1 MELSEL
7 TNRELKNIL
16 RQNNIKNYS
25 KLNKKELV
33 KKVNKLIK
41 VKNGGNQNKKY
52 TFKNLVGGTK
62 EPSTE
67 PSTESSIESSTEL
80 STQPSTAPSTSSS
93 LNTTFSGLKNKLSK
107 GINTA
112 MTNSDL
118 KNKLSKGINPAI
130 TNKSETTSNPQPS
143 APPLNAV
150 NENKL
155 SNQEFN
161 RQTELAKEQS
171 LKNNPNSTQNPNTNP
186 KKEECGPCS
195 IL

>member
-16 RQNNIKNYS
+16 RQNNVKNFS
-25 KLNKKELV
+25 KLNKKELI

-52 TFKNLVGGTK
+52 TFKNLSGGENGETPAESTTK
-62 EPSTE
+62 PSN
-67 PSTESSIESSTEL
+67 P
-80 STQPSTAPSTSSS
+80 SS
-93 LNTTFSGLKNKLSK
+93 LGSAISNLKNKLPTGLSNPSSLSSA
-107 GINTA
+107 ILN
-112 MTNSDL
+112 L
-118 KNKLSKGINPAI
+118 KNKLPTEAKAAI
-130 TNKSETTSNPQPS
+130 TSNPQPS

-150 NENKL
+150 NEKKL

-161 RQTELAKEQS
+161 RQTELTKEQS